1 MNKKKLLL
9 ARNKI
14 DQLDKVIFKLIIK
27 RTRVVKYMLSLKRYK
42 KEIVDHK
49 RINEILKKIKSKS
62 IKNKIDPLLTAKI
75 WKSMIWSYVDY
86 QRRKFKKN
94 K

>member
-27 RTRVVKYMLSLKRYK
+27 RTRVVKYMLSLKEYK
-42 KEIVDHK
+42 SQIVDHK
-49 RINEILKKIKSKS
+49 RIKQILINIKRKS

>member
-27 RTRVVKYMLSLKRYK
+27 RTRVVKYMLSLKEYK
-42 KEIVDHK
+42 SQIVDHK
-49 RINEILKKIKSKS
+49 RIKQILINIKRKS
-62 IKNKIDPLLTAKI
+62 IKNKIDPLLTTKI

-86 QRRKFKKN
+86 QRRKFKK

>member
-27 RTRVVKYMLSLKRYK
+27 RTRVVKYMLSLKEYK
-42 KEIVDHK
+42 SQIVDHK
-49 RINEILKKIKSKS
+49 RIKQILINIKRKS

-86 QRRKFKKN
+86 QRRKFKK

>member
-27 RTRVVKYMLSLKRYK
+27 RTRVVKYMLSLKEYK
-42 KEIVDHK
+42 NQIVDHK
-49 RINEILKKIKSKS
+49 RIRQILIN
-62 IKNKIDPLLTAKI
+62 I
-75 WKSMIWSYVDY
+75 
-86 QRRKFKKN
+86 KKN
-94 K
+94 LLRIK

>member
-1 MNKKKLLL
+1 
-9 ARNKI
+9 
-14 DQLDKVIFKLIIK
+14 
-27 RTRVVKYMLSLKRYK
+27 MLSLKEYK
-42 KEIVDHK
+42 SQIVDHK
-49 RINEILKKIKSKS
+49 RIKQILINIKRKS

>member
-27 RTRVVKYMLSLKRYK
+27 RTRVVKYMLSLKEYK
-42 KEIVDHK
+42 SQIVDHK
-49 RINEILKKIKSKS
+49 RIKQILINIKRKS
-62 IKNKIDPLLTAKI
+62 IKNKIDPLLTTKI
-75 WKSMIWSYVDY
+75 WKSMIWSYVEY
-86 QRRKFKKN
+86 QRRKFKK
-94 K
+94 KK